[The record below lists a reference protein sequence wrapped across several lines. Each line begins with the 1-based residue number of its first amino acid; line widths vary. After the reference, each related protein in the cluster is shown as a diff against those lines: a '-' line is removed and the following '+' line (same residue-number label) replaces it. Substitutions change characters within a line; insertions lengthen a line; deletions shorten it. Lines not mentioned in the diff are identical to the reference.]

1 MKYSKKGQMSLFL
14 IGGIVL
20 VLLVAGMYMFSRPK
34 AEQLKDANFQSQNQG
49 APEEF
54 VESCV
59 EETSI
64 NAIDNYGLNDPS
76 YLQAYLDANLQKCT
90 ESMNVYKEEGYT
102 VLESAPES
110 KITINDE
117 TVLFDV
123 IYPVKLTRDSE
134 EINLEKFSF
143 TYKRSSTLNLEEGIA
158 EKGSTL
164 RATDGNAMLHFSYDT
179 RLTDCQ
185 SGEAREDL
193 QLKVLD
199 KNEEGQ
205 SNSVVVSEVIY
216 DGLPDCTVFD
226 NPAELSI
233 AVPERL
239 LAGYN
244 PDVLTVAYYD
254 EPTGVWI
261 SVPTEYD
268 EKTSTFI
275 GYIDHFTKY
284 SVVVCGSRSSNK
296 GDYMIPAD
304 GVSNGVF
311 SDQFGDLC
319 EPVHWNYNIGEGN
332 VLDINSIHVAPE
344 YMGGFSCE
352 ELEGMTNVPQLAA
365 SDCTDP
371 GNEYVKDWDM
381 DDAQG
386 FMNYDF
392 QIKYKNAVDGRE
404 IVPTDA
410 QISYLSPIAQAAS
423 LQCMVSCA
431 VYSVKKIK
439 EKFPEWSVENYISGD
454 SLRDGTTLHCIMN
467 LAETAST
474 TDDLYDFAGTVCD
487 TAAYES
493 GGVAYELN
501 NLENDAAK
509 VKYAEANG
517 ELSMEWVKVN
527 YDEELETSIYN
538 EGDKVAFFATPKTF
552 GMTVSSDISPFV
564 RDATTGVV
572 TFTPENSPYKGSGV
586 LEFDVLEDGDACLNS
601 EDYEVEAWLLKSPVQ
616 AGLPTGCNSDKD
628 FDRQCFPKA
637 HPNPDDGSW
646 RLTKRTGCIEPTPN
660 RDAVEMQYR
669 PYVCYE
675 KAKPEGSETE
685 SSGGIQLAKNIGN
698 ALPIV
703 TPLKTF
709 ITEYKARELKLT
721 PGDEEALYL
730 MDYKYKTGNPSLMVY
745 DEACSDACKWTLNPE
760 AATTKTNEGKIIA
773 GKNTLQV
780 EVANIKDA
788 CMYAKGYVQI
798 KGSGVGGLDECG
810 ATIQNRINYL
820 AGCGLGNTGGTKDKQ
835 YNCLGRL
842 RQLITEN
849 NPNPSDPSYPQK
861 ISLCELDA
869 PMPGTE
875 GKSFVQNLMEK
886 DASLASL
893 CEGVDFSEDSSGG
906 VCVGTKKMCRD
917 TLDPGTDSGCTCGTE
932 VYNTSNP
939 AMANLK
945 VCCPANDINPD
956 AIDALMQQ
964 GTGVQCRGESTLGDC
979 EGGIKNGE
987 MVFLDSDSAVPGDE
1001 QCNICSFGDFIQQDI
1016 SKCKPEVP
1024 GESLCDP
1031 NIYSL
1036 EYDELGN
1043 SPSRCILS
1051 NGKVYAGYCTEG
1063 GEDAI
1068 GAECKPDGEGKCTP
1082 LGNGKY
1088 SCCDAGVCTNGEVES
1103 SVRVIDAPQAQTV
1116 TTANDFDGFERT
1128 LSNDYCGL
1136 NVDKLC
1142 DDANGCICPAACGY
1156 KHIIKGQPCPYD
1168 ANIQIPP
1175 ELLPPEGIETTED
1188 LWEADDAQEDLVY
1201 LKIPDSQI
1209 EQVCNRIGEGC
1220 PDEDGCIC
1228 PEACG
1233 GILVDEYDYCP
1244 FSIEWEGYV
1253 TKEGDGAFTY
1263 VSTDVKENAQECAD
1277 AHNCCFD
1284 VNGCECRDWT
1294 NPDGSDIIGVKVG
1307 FMQPCADGVKT
1318 ELDNGAET
1326 CNDLDGCQS
1335 IWSGTP
1341 VDCTQSYGMT
1351 CFSDGGKTVL
1361 DDCSDICTNPLGCQ
1375 CDQDG
1380 PGIQFQ
1386 LQDCENGFNEKCL
1399 NAAG

>member
-20 VLLVAGMYMFSRPK
+20 VLLVAGMYIFSRPK
-34 AEQLKDANFQSQNQG
+34 AEQLKDANFQGQNQG

-54 VESCV
+54 VENCV

-76 YLQAYLDANLQKCT
+76 FLQAYLDANLQKCT

-102 VLESAPES
+102 VLESSPES

-123 IYPVKLTRDSE
+123 TYPVKLTRDSE
-134 EINLEKFSF
+134 EISLEKFTF
-143 TYKRSSTLNLEEGIA
+143 TYKRSSTLNLEDGIA

-179 RLTDCQ
+179 KLTDCQ

-344 YMGGFSCE
+344 YMGDFSCE
-352 ELEGMTNVPQLAA
+352 ELEGMINDPQLAA

-371 GNEYVKDWDM
+371 GSARVQDWDM
-381 DDAQG
+381 DDISG
-386 FMNYDF
+386 FVD
-392 QIKYKNAVDGRE
+392 YKIELTGYKKDSVTGDV
-404 IVPTDA
+404 IVPTP
-410 QISYLSPIAQAAS
+410 QQLSYLTQTQAAE
-423 LQCMVSCA
+423 LAKVGEQCLNSCKEFA
-431 VYSVKKIK
+431 ITKLK
-439 EKFPEWSVENYISGD
+439 EKLPNWPTVDAYLSGD
-454 SLRDGTTLHCIMN
+454 GIRDRTKLYCTVILKDTPDAGDTN
-467 LAETAST
+467 Y
-474 TDDLYDFAGTVCD
+474 DLGSAACD
-487 TAAYES
+487 TAAY
-493 GGVAYELN
+493 GPNGPGYELN

-509 VKYAEANG
+509 VKFAQANG
-517 ELSMEWVKVN
+517 GLSMEWVKVN

-564 RDATTGVV
+564 RHATTGVV

-586 LEFDVLEDGDACLNS
+586 LEFDVLENGDACLNS

-646 RLTKRTGCIEPTPN
+646 KLTKRTGCTEPTPN

-760 AATTKTNEGKIIA
+760 DAETKTNEGKIIA

-820 AGCGLGNTGGTKDKQ
+820 AGCGLGNTGGTADKQ
-835 YNCLGRL
+835 YNCLARL
-842 RQLITEN
+842 RETITQN
-849 NPNPSDPSYPQK
+849 NPNPSDPSYAQK
-861 ISLCELDA
+861 VSLCELDA
-869 PMPGTE
+869 PMPGTG
-875 GKSFVQNLMEK
+875 GKSFVQTLMDK
-886 DASLASL
+886 DKSLASL
-893 CEGVDFSEDSSGG
+893 CEGVDFSGDSSGG

-917 TLDPGTDSGCTCGTE
+917 NLDPKTDSGCTCGTE
-932 VYNTSNP
+932 VYDPTKPEMVN
-939 AMANLK
+939 MK
-945 VCCPANDINPD
+945 VCCPANDIDP
-956 AIDALMQQ
+956 AALDALMQQ
-964 GTGVQCRGESTLGDC
+964 ETGVQCRGESTLGDC

-987 MVFLDSDSAVPGDE
+987 MVFLDPDSEAQGDE
-1001 QCNICSFGDFIQQDI
+1001 QCNICSFGDFVPQDI

-1036 EYDELGN
+1036 EYDDLGN

-1068 GAECKPDGEGKCTP
+1068 GAECKSDGEGKCTP
-1082 LGNGKY
+1082 LPGNAKY
-1088 SCCDAGVCTNGEVES
+1088 TCCDQGACLFGEVES
-1103 SVRVIDAPQAQTV
+1103 SVPVLPTEGLFSANSE
-1116 TTANDFDGFERT
+1116 NDFDDMPY
-1128 LSNDYCGL
+1128 LLDSSYCGPS
-1136 NVDKLC
+1136 VSK
-1142 DDANGCICPAACGY
+1142 
-1156 KHIIKGQPCPYD
+1156 
-1168 ANIQIPP
+1168 
-1175 ELLPPEGIETTED
+1175 T
-1188 LWEADDAQEDLVY
+1188 
-1201 LKIPDSQI
+1201 
-1209 EQVCNRIGEGC
+1209 C
-1220 PDEDGCIC
+1220 PDADGCIC
-1228 PEACG
+1228 PVTCGSARITDGSSCPYTTEVSIPEELMPESQGVTADKIVSNPFDTNPEEEDGIYLQLPSSQYVEYCDKETFPGGMQQFGLACSDPDGCVCPQECG
-1233 GILVDEYDYCP
+1233 GILVMKDEFCP
-1244 FSIEWEGYV
+1244 FSSTHAGAINADETEYFYSETEDVVEYSKECMDSDACCWDVDGCRCVNFFDQANNPIESHI
-1253 TKEGDGAFTY
+1253 A
-1263 VSTDVKENAQECAD
+1263 
-1277 AHNCCFD
+1277 
-1284 VNGCECRDWT
+1284 
-1294 NPDGSDIIGVKVG
+1294 G
-1307 FMQPCADGVKT
+1307 FMQACTDELT
-1318 ELDNGAET
+1318 TTLDNCYEQV
-1326 CNDLDGCQS
+1326 CLDLDGCLCD
-1335 IWSGTP
+1335 INGAEA
-1341 VDCTQSYGMT
+1341 
-1351 CFSDGGKTVL
+1351 GGDTA
-1361 DDCSDICTNPLGCQ
+1361 CTNGYNKP
-1375 CDQDG
+1375 
-1380 PGIQFQ
+1380 
-1386 LQDCENGFNEKCL
+1386 CL
-1399 NAAG
+1399 TAG